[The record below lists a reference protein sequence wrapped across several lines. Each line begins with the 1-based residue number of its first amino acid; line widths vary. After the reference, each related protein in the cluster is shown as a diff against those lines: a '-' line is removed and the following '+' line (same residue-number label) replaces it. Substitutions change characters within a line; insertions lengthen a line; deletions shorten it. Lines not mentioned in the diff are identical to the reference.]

1 MGRSFPRITGAIW
14 YQSVSNW
21 KSCLFPDLQYFHFLL
36 VLMLFYDQQP
46 EYSWRVM
53 LINWR
58 EMLSIVVRIISMPT
72 KNWLNQKLYGGD
84 SAPSSSTLSLSEITF
99 TLIKNLV
106 REPGLTSTP
115 YSSTRG
121 RPVRSWIIHQHFPNL
136 RSGISRFYRWR
147 LALKYVKR
155 KEEDELI
162 FHLNRKSKSRGQ
174 SLPTSQV
181 IFFFHLQTRQGY
193 IVWMTS

>member
-1 MGRSFPRITGAIW
+1 
-14 YQSVSNW
+14 
-21 KSCLFPDLQYFHFLL
+21 
-36 VLMLFYDQQP
+36 MLFYDQQP

-58 EMLSIVVRIISMPT
+58 EMLSMVVRIISMPK
-72 KNWLNQKLYGGD
+72 KNWLSQKLYGGD
-84 SAPSSSTLSLSEITF
+84 SAFTLSLSEITF

-136 RSGISRFYRWR
+136 RSCIPRFYRWR

-174 SLPTSQV
+174 GLATSQV
-181 IFFFHLQTRQGY
+181 IFFLHLHTGQGY
-193 IVWMTS
+193 IF